1 MTLRLADKQVIVA
14 EVAEVA
20 ATSTTAVMAEYRGL
34 TVTEMTSLR
43 QEARNAGVFLKVVRN
58 TLAKRALENTQ
69 FDCMRDALVGPLMLA
84 FSEDPSAPARLIRDF
99 AKGHEKL
106 VVKYISIGGELLDAS
121 QLAAIATLPN
131 RDEAIAKL
139 MGTMKAPITK
149 FVQTLAAPHTK
160 LVRTL
165 AAVRNQKEAG

>member
-20 ATSTTAVMAEYRGL
+20 EKSVTAVMAEYRGL
-34 TVTEMTSLR
+34 TVAEMTSLR

-99 AKGHEKL
+99 AKSHDKL
-106 VVKYISIGGELLDAS
+106 VVKHISIGGELLDAS
-121 QLAAIATLPN
+121 QLAAIAKLPN

-165 AAVRNQKEAG
+165 AAVRDQKETG

>member
-20 ATSTTAVMAEYRGL
+20 EKSVTAVMAEYRGL
-34 TVTEMTSLR
+34 TVAEMTSLR

-84 FSEDPSAPARLIRDF
+84 FPEDPSAPARLIRDF
-99 AKGHEKL
+99 AKSHDKL
-106 VVKYISIGGELLDAS
+106 AVKHISIGGELLDAS
-121 QLAAIATLPN
+121 QLAAIAKLPN

-165 AAVRNQKEAG
+165 AAVRDQKETG